1 MRLPIWY
8 RHGTSR
14 LFSSQTAVVA
24 ASSVYEART
33 PLEKNVSE
41 PSKQNEHWRP
51 ISLTYLPPKPRT
63 PRAPMSSHNSPTDDL
78 SMDEL
83 RDEYPSGWRILVQN
97 ESVGYILDALMDS
110 LPGTEYTKSELATDA
125 GVSRQSLYTHLDL
138 LLALNVLEPVEDSSP
153 QRYRVNA
160 DSELLSLLH
169 QVNGTV
175 NQQLSE

>member
-1 MRLPIWY
+1 
-8 RHGTSR
+8 
-14 LFSSQTAVVA
+14 
-24 ASSVYEART
+24 
-33 PLEKNVSE
+33 
-41 PSKQNEHWRP
+41 
-51 ISLTYLPPKPRT
+51 
-63 PRAPMSSHNSPTDDL
+63 MSSHNPSSDDI
-78 SMDEL
+78 SKAEL
-83 RDEYPSGWRILVQN
+83 RDEYASGWRILVQN

-110 LPGTEYTKSELATDA
+110 LPGVEYTKSELATEA

-138 LLALNVLEPVEDSSP
+138 LLALNVLEPVENSSP